1 MPESIAAI
9 PGATVSPTAINPLDL
24 YAVPSPGVDNNTAID
39 QEAFLKL
46 LVAQLKYQ
54 NPLEPTSNEE
64 FISITA
70 QFTTVERLN
79 ELAEQGRS
87 RTSNEAL
94 NTAGALVGRT
104 VSFLDALGRMVQ
116 TTVDQAAVIGDDVQ
130 LLTADG
136 PISLDQ
142 IVAIGA
148 RGGETPSNTPPT
160 AVTPSTTST
169 ITPTTV
175 SPSTDTSSSDTQS
188 PAESSPTTTSSQ
200 EATIQ

>member
-1 MPESIAAI
+1 MPDSIAAI
-9 PGATVSPTAINPLDL
+9 PGATVSPTNGINPIDL
-24 YAVPSPGVDNNTAID
+24 YALPTEGTDNNTAID

-87 RTSNEAL
+87 RSSNETL

-104 VSFLDALGRMVQ
+104 VSFLDQLGRLVQ
-116 TTVDQAAVIGDDVQ
+116 TTVDQAAIVGDEVRLVTAAGPLSLEQIIAIGPSGGDEPS
-130 LLTADG
+130 TAD
-136 PISLDQ
+136 S
-142 IVAIGA
+142 AA
-148 RGGETPSNTPPT
+148 
-160 AVTPSTTST
+160 ATTSST
-169 ITPTTV
+169 SSTSTNSSSTNPT
-175 SPSTDTSSSDTQS
+175 STDSQSS
-188 PAESSPTTTSSQ
+188 AEPSPTTTSSQ